1 MNITDNF
8 IIGEYFMKPED
19 TLFKMVRNNNDENS
33 EKLDLRAII
42 LGIVLCL
49 VCLALPVGLL
59 WFHQIMKVT
68 SGVGSF

>member
-1 MNITDNF
+1 M
-8 IIGEYFMKPED
+8 GRKCVE
-19 TLFKMVRNNNDENS
+19 DENN
-33 EKLDLRAII
+33 EKIDLRAII

-49 VCLALPVGLL
+49 VCLALPIGLL